1 MRWSPITAAW
11 LMALSGS
18 ALSAP
23 TIEVAGLASP
33 PQSCRQGQVEILF
46 GGGAV
51 STTACAQTAGMPAPM
66 PTPAAPSAT
75 PRGGGSGGITRGP
88 DTTISPQAQA
98 QRDTDRQGILLAELR
113 REQLALATID
123 RQPASLNA
131 GTRDDAARAR
141 VVANIAALQREMQ
154 RDLPR

>member
-1 MRWSPITAAW
+1 
-11 LMALSGS
+11 MALSGS
-18 ALSAP
+18 ALAAP

-51 STTACAQTAGMPAPM
+51 STTACAQPAGMPT
-66 PTPAAPSAT
+66 PTPVAPSAT
-75 PRGGGSGGITRGP
+75 PRGGGSGAITRGP

-131 GTRDDAARAR
+131 GPRDDAARAR
-141 VVANIAALQREMQ
+141 VVANIAALQRELQ